1 MGFYNQIT
9 NYYIKINKVIAV
21 ILLIGCFVVGLVSLF
36 VEFWVGLLILILGPL
51 LVILVFGFLAMV
63 IEMHRNLENI
73 DKILTKIDEKS
84 DSKKERKRQRPEK
97 DAFVKRYGDKADELG
112 PNTSRVKNIPDDMV
126 FKTIAE
132 AEEAAEEEERERAQ
146 RELGPN
152 KRNT

>member
-21 ILLIGCFVVGLVSLF
+21 ILLIGCFVVGGVSLF

-73 DKILTKIDEKS
+73 NKILRNIDEKW
-84 DSKKERKRQRPEK
+84 DS
-97 DAFVKRYGDKADELG
+97 
-112 PNTSRVKNIPDDMV
+112 NTPDDMV

-132 AEEAAEEEERERAQ
+132 AEEAEKEEKQRAQ

-152 KRNT
+152 TSRVISRVKKESD

>member
-21 ILLIGCFVVGLVSLF
+21 ILLIGCFIVGIFGLF
-36 VEFWVGLLILILGPL
+36 TEFLIGLLILILGPL

-132 AEEAAEEEERERAQ
+132 AEEAAEEEERQRVQ

>member
-73 DKILTKIDEKS
+73 NKILRNIDEKW
-84 DSKKERKRQRPEK
+84 DS
-97 DAFVKRYGDKADELG
+97 
-112 PNTSRVKNIPDDMV
+112 NTSDDMV

-132 AEEAAEEEERERAQ
+132 AEEAEKEEKQRAQ

-152 KRNT
+152 TSRVKKEND

>member
-112 PNTSRVKNIPDDMV
+112 PNTSRVISRVKKESDWAIEKN
-126 FKTIAE
+126 
-132 AEEAAEEEERERAQ
+132 
-146 RELGPN
+146 
-152 KRNT
+152 